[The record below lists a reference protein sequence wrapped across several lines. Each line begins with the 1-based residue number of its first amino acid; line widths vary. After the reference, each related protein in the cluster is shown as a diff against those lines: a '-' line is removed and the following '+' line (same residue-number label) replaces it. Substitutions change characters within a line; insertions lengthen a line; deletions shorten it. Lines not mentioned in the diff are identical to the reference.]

1 MSVYIERF
9 TKTPY
14 TQTGKVDD
22 MALTELQVKQTKAET
37 KDFHLTDEKGLR
49 LLVRT
54 TGSKTWQ
61 LRYRQPLSNKQDIL
75 TIGAY
80 PEISLKD
87 ARKERDKARALLAKG
102 IDPKQQVKA
111 IKAANKLNS
120 ANTFEA
126 LAMEWFATASP
137 KWSRTH
143 TERTI
148 NLLNNHLFPWIGA
161 RPITEITPPELL
173 AALKKLQDRGLLES
187 TKRAKQTS
195 GQVFRYAI
203 QTGHLTSDPSRDL
216 AGALTSPTV
225 KHHAALIDPKE
236 VGLLLVAIDG
246 YQGTPIVKAAL
257 QLSALFF
264 QRPVEIRT
272 MKWEQIDWEACE
284 WRYLVTKTKTQHIV
298 PLSAQAITILRN
310 LQPLT
315 IRSPFV
321 FPSARGADRPLSENG
336 VRVALRTM
344 GFTADEMTAHGFR
357 AMGRTLLD
365 EVLNF
370 PPELIEHQMAHAV
383 RDPLG
388 RAYNRTKHLPQRKN
402 MMQKWADYLDSL
414 KLSTNNVVPISLALK
429 SRSK

>member
-1 MSVYIERF
+1 
-9 TKTPY
+9 
-14 TQTGKVDD
+14 
-22 MALTELQVKQTKAET
+22 MALTELQVKQAKSGI
-37 KDFHLTDEKGLR
+37 KDFHLTDDKGLR
-49 LLVRT
+49 LLVRI

-61 LRYRQPLSNKQDIL
+61 LRYRQLLGNKQDIF
-75 TIGAY
+75 TIGSY
-80 PEISLKD
+80 PETSLKD

-102 IDPKQQVKA
+102 LDPKQQVKA
-111 IKAANKLNS
+111 IKAANKLN
-120 ANTFEA
+120 ATNTFEA
-126 LAMEWFATASP
+126 LAMEWFETISP
-137 KWSRTH
+137 TWSRTH

-148 NLLNNHLFPWIGA
+148 NLLKNHLFPWIGA

-173 AALKKLQDRGLLES
+173 AALRKLQDRGLLES
-187 TKRAKQTS
+187 AKRAKQTS

-203 QTGHLTSDPSRDL
+203 QTGHLSSDPSRDL
-216 AGALTSPTV
+216 IGALTSPKV

-236 VGLLLVAIDG
+236 VGKLLVAIDG
-246 YQGTPIVKAAL
+246 YQGTPTVKAAL

-264 QRPVEIRT
+264 QRPGEIRT

-284 WRYLVTKTKTQHIV
+284 WRYLVTKTETQHIV
-298 PLSAQAITILRN
+298 PLVRQALAILRS

-315 IRSPFV
+315 MRSPYV

-344 GFTADEMTAHGFR
+344 GFTSEEMTAHGFR

-388 RAYNRTKHLPQRKN
+388 RAYNRTKHLPQRKD
-402 MMQKWADYLDSL
+402 MMKKWANYLDVL
-414 KLSTNNVVPISLALK
+414 KIQASGGNVIATTFGK
-429 SRSK
+429 NTA